1 MSRAALQ
8 LHIDLGAA
16 DHLNLLHHAHN
27 SNIAIATNYG
37 GWHETVYAKNDAIQ
51 KAVQLANNNV
61 PDCYT
66 GQNPIKR
73 GHSRSFSG
81 LSCLANVFVDLDT
94 YNVPELSGLE
104 KQEILH
110 RIISENPGLPMPTLF
125 ADSGRGMYLVW
136 TFRTTKPVS
145 FAPAWQVIENNLIDL
160 LKPYGADPK
169 CRDASRV
176 LRIAETENSKTFTA
190 AGYQQIGHPLRFE
203 DLQKFSNTLT
213 KAKQKAFSFAN
224 KPQHPSRVRSINT
237 GFASTTKN
245 IYTLAYKRMQDIRK
259 LAELRGGRLTDLR
272 KTALF
277 VYGLSA
283 AWYCHSAE
291 SIEAELQGF
300 TADCLANAEA
310 YAKHTPKTVLKRKQQ
325 SLEGVT
331 VQWNGREYDPR
342 YRMRNSTL
350 IKLLN
355 ITPEEQKHLSCII
368 DKGEKAY
375 RMNRNRTEKRRAA
388 GVIARADYEQQAQHR
403 KQQALELFTQGNSKA
418 VIARTLGVTR
428 QSVIGYLKG

>member
-16 DHLNLLHHAHN
+16 DHLNVLHHAHN

-37 GWHETVYAKNDAIQ
+37 GWHETVYPKNDAIL

-66 GQNPIKR
+66 GQNPIRYGQSR
-73 GHSRSFSG
+73 GFSG
-81 LSCLANVFVDLDT
+81 LSCLANCFVDLDT
-94 YNVPELSGLE
+94 YNVPELSGLTKE
-104 KQEILH
+104 EILH
-110 RIISENPGLPMPTLF
+110 KIIIENPGLPLATMY

-145 FAPAWQVIENNLIDL
+145 FAPAWQVIENNLVEL

-169 CRDASRV
+169 CRDAARV
-176 LRIAETENSKTFTA
+176 LRIAGTENSKTFTA
-190 AGYQQIGHPLRFE
+190 AGYQQIGHPIRFE

-213 KAKQKAFSFAN
+213 KAKQKSFSYATA
-224 KPQHPSRVRSINT
+224 PQHHSRVRSINT
-237 GFASTTKN
+237 GFATTTKN
-245 IYTLAYKRMQDIRK
+245 IYTLAYQRMQDIRK
-259 LAELRGGRLTDLR
+259 LAGLRGGQFTDLR

-283 AWYCHSAE
+283 AWYCHSTE

-300 TADCLANAEA
+300 TADCLASPEA

-355 ITPEEQKHLSCII
+355 ITPSEQKHLSCII
-368 DKGEKAY
+368 DKGEKAE
-375 RMNRNRTEKRRAA
+375 RMNRKRTEKRRAQ

>member
-8 LHIDLGAA
+8 LHMNLGAA
-16 DHLNLLHHAHN
+16 DHLNVLHHAHN

-37 GWHETVYAKNDAIQ
+37 GWHETIYKKSDAIQ

-66 GQNPIKR
+66 GQNPIR
-73 GHSRSFSG
+73 YGQSRAFSG
-81 LSCLANVFVDLDT
+81 LSCLANCFVDLDT
-94 YNVPELSGLE
+94 YNVPELAGLTKE
-104 KQEILH
+104 EILH
-110 RIISENPGLPMPTLF
+110 RIISENPGLPLATMY

-145 FAPAWQVIENNLIDL
+145 FAPAWQVIENNLVEL

-169 CRDASRV
+169 CKDAARV
-176 LRIAETENSKTFTA
+176 LRIAGTENSKTLTA
-190 AGYQQIGHPLRFE
+190 AGYQQIGHPIRFE

-213 KAKQKAFSFAN
+213 KAKQKSFSYATA
-224 KPQHPSRVRSINT
+224 PQQTNLVRSINT
-237 GFASTTKN
+237 GFATTTKN

-283 AWYCHSAE
+283 AWFCHSTE
-291 SIEAELQGF
+291 SLEADLQIFIG
-300 TADCLANAEA
+300 DCLYDPGE
-310 YAKHTPKTVLKRKQQ
+310 YSKHTPKTVLKRKQQ

-355 ITPEEQKHLSCII
+355 ITAAEQKHLSCII
-368 DKGEKAY
+368 DKGEKAD
-375 RMNRNRTEKRRAA
+375 RMNRKRTEKRRAQ

-418 VIARTLGVTR
+418 AIARALGISKGSVT
-428 QSVIGYLKG
+428 GYLKG